1 VAPNPSSKAVGK
13 RLFIPH
19 RLRQLFSSLT
29 TYYQRADTSPSH
41 RIGSYLHRVGN
52 YISPSEARLTSA
64 SQVPLSSTTVPQ
76 AEYDFTTACEAW
88 AHSHD
93 LDIFNDLLQP
103 FQTQPLIPAQQGE
116 LQQPVQ
122 QATIQQ
128 PVQQAAIQQPVHQ
141 AAIQQPVHQ
150 AAIQQPVH
158 QAAIQQPVHQA
169 AIQQPVHQAQ
179 QPVHQALL
187 PDLPALEGPQQ
198 SLRIEPPVTI
208 DSDLVLRDPTPAE
221 QAARIALPPSPPSVE
236 LALHDC
242 PVEPVSQEI
251 VIPDAVPATTTPP
264 PIPFSEEITLNDA
277 PPQADR
283 QPSYEPSDIEHNH
296 WAESHVH
303 IPSLARQFEGLLVG
317 NTPPN
322 QWNTEHSQ
330 HNPYPSSTSSRA
342 SYPSG
347 FTDIDAAMPAE
358 NQPQQDP
365 PLAEAGPSNYG
376 RSQGRAPRN
385 QYWAQAEESNPSQFF
400 RPATHFN
407 TRDGTQYPYTPYAP
421 HQARPTPTQTLQA
434 ENEQLRKA
442 IEAERQMRR
451 DAEARLHQRARATP
465 AQAQHQETRLEGL
478 QQPQYE
484 PAQLQGD
491 NPAPEQP
498 MAQQLL
504 CAHRHEPHKGWG

>member
-1 VAPNPSSKAVGK
+1 MSGHT
-13 RLFIPH
+13 R
-19 RLRQLFSSLT
+19 
-29 TYYQRADTSPSH
+29 DT
-41 RIGSYLHRVGN
+41 
-52 YISPSEARLTSA
+52 
-64 SQVPLSSTTVPQ
+64 
-76 AEYDFTTACEAW
+76 
-88 AHSHD
+88 
-93 LDIFNDLLQP
+93 LL
-103 FQTQPLIPAQQGE
+103 PAQQGE

-122 QATIQQ
+122 QATIE
-128 PVQQAAIQQPVHQ
+128 
-141 AAIQQPVHQ
+141 
-150 AAIQQPVH
+150 QPVH

-198 SLRIEPPVTI
+198 NLRIEPPVTI

-296 WAESHVH
+296 WAESHEH

-317 NTPPN
+317 STPPN
-322 QWNTEHSQ
+322 RWNTEHSP

-347 FTDIDAAMPAE
+347 FTDIDADMAADR
-358 NQPQQDP
+358 QRDP
-365 PLAEAGPSNYG
+365 PLTEAGPSNYR
-376 RSQGRAPRN
+376 RSQERAQPGPTARG

-407 TRDGTQYPYTPYAP
+407 TRDGTQCCV
-421 HQARPTPTQTLQA
+421 
-434 ENEQLRKA
+434 
-442 IEAERQMRR
+442 ERRS
-451 DAEARLHQRARATP
+451 T
-465 AQAQHQETRLEGL
+465 TVKV
-478 QQPQYE
+478 
-484 PAQLQGD
+484 
-491 NPAPEQP
+491 
-498 MAQQLL
+498 LL
-504 CAHRHEPHKGWG
+504 SEVSPNHG